1 MLPSRRAAQGLPR
14 IGELDILSPTNNR
27 GCIMRRRSFLQ
38 AGAAGIAAAA
48 LPRVSIAQPA
58 NARVL
63 RFVPQSNLTLLDPII
78 TTAAVTA
85 NHAWMVWDT
94 LFGVNAAQEAKP
106 QMAEGFTV
114 SDDGRTYL
122 IKLRAGLKWH
132 DGEPVRAQDCA
143 PSLARWA
150 ARDTFGQTIAKVVDE
165 WGTADDRTIK
175 VTLKRPFPLLIDA
188 IAKPDAQIAFMMPER
203 IAKSD
208 PFKTITEFIGS
219 GPFRFL
225 KDEYISGGSAA
236 WAKFDGYVPRQEPPD
251 WTTGGKVAHFERIE
265 WKIIPDAATA
275 SAALQSGEV
284 DWYEQVQADLVPL
297 LRRNS
302 EIAFAS
308 SNPQG
313 YIAGLRFNH
322 LHPPFDDVRLR
333 RAVLTAVNQEDY
345 MGAVTGNDPS
355 AWRIC
360 KSQFP
365 CGTTYGSEVTMPVQ
379 QGDLA
384 AARAMIKEAGYNGA
398 KAVVINPTDFATIG
412 PLGDITYD
420 MLKKIGINAELQA
433 TDWGSVVQRRSS
445 KESVEKG
452 GWSIFHTWFTGGF
465 IINPVVTAPFRGQGA
480 NGWFGWYDNPRIEQL
495 TQDWLDAKDVDGRTK
510 VAAAIQQENYEQVP
524 TVTLGQF
531 QIPTAYR
538 KSVAGRLEC
547 NGPLF
552 WNVRRA

>member
-1 MLPSRRAAQGLPR
+1 
-14 IGELDILSPTNNR
+14 
-27 GCIMRRRSFLQ
+27 MRRRSFLQ

-58 NARVL
+58 NALVL

-480 NGWFGWYDNPRIEQL
+480 NGWFGWYDNPRVEQL

>member
-27 GCIMRRRSFLQ
+27 GRIMRRRSFLQ

-297 LRRNS
+297 LRRNG

-345 MGAVTGNDPS
+345 MGAVTGNDRS

-480 NGWFGWYDNPRIEQL
+480 NGWFGWYANPRIEQL

>member
-27 GCIMRRRSFLQ
+27 GRIMRRRSFLQ

-480 NGWFGWYDNPRIEQL
+480 NGWFGWYDNPRVEQL